1 MREIALNYIYLSRNH
16 AGGKD
21 QVGLNLLKGF
31 YKNGVSRN
39 MVVFCYD
46 YSRNIIGKLA
56 PDIQIV
62 TLKSWKDKN
71 ELQQMFH
78 ICYTNT
84 FEIPHL
90 IKKYR
95 IRLIYH
101 LNCNNGLQSCKAV
114 SVMIPHDIKA
124 VAHRILADVKIPFYK
139 YVLYRIM
146 YEMDFRHAASII
158 AISDVD
164 QEEISHFYSRYR
176 KKIKRIYNPI
186 DIECHTPQ
194 KREGNYIC
202 AVNLQFHHK
211 NIITL
216 IKAFELIQ
224 DKTDCDLVLIGK
236 VPDRVKYLKEYVEQ
250 HGLQQRIVFTGF
262 VTEEEMQK
270 LFRNAR
276 LYVNPTLY
284 EGFGMTAIEAMIDQI
299 PTLVSG
305 IPTNYEVTQGLC
317 SYYEPPED
325 EQALAEKMLECLS
338 RPYTQKELL
347 EISIT
352 IREAYRYDKISRDY
366 FEHFSHLLKTDT
378 KFLLKNKRLYRRKV

>member
-1 MREIALNYIYLSRNH
+1 MQNIALNYIYLSKSH

-31 YKNGVSRN
+31 YENNVTKD
-39 MVVFCYD
+39 MIVFCYD
-46 YSRNIIGKLA
+46 YSAEIIMKLA
-56 PDIQIV
+56 PDIRIV
-62 TLKSWKDKN
+62 TVKSWNDHN
-71 ELQQMFH
+71 ELQRMFH

-84 FEIPHL
+84 FIIPQL
-90 IKKYR
+90 IKKHN

-101 LNCNNGLQSCKAV
+101 LSCNNGLRALKTVAV
-114 SVMIPHDIKA
+114 VIPHDIKV
-124 VAHRILADVKIPFYK
+124 VAHRVLANVKVPFYK
-139 YVLYRIM
+139 YFLTRMM

-347 EISIT
+347 EIST
-352 IREAYRYDKISRDY
+352 AIREAYRYDKISRDY
-366 FEHFSHLLKTDT
+366 FEHFSHLLKNNIF
-378 KFLLKNKRLYRRKV
+378 K